1 MKISDATPESVLK
14 RREEYAKAYGTPEQK
29 RAKGNWGDKEGP
41 APRKR
46 WVTKLMHP
54 SYVVEEC
61 PVCGFPEAD
70 GGACAEC
77 GWVHCNGSK
86 HDNRPV
92 T

>member
-1 MKISDATPESVLK
+1 MWYTGSMQVSDVTAPV
-14 RREEYAKAYGTPEQK
+14 EEVST
-29 RAKGNWGDKEGP
+29 
-41 APRKR
+41 RKK

-54 SYVVEEC
+54 SYIVEWC

-70 GGACAEC
+70 GGYCAEC
-77 GWVHCNGSK
+77 GWVHCDGRE